1 MTRVARERNRIDVD
15 LGEPGVA
22 VVALHGEHETHGAL
36 ELERRLLDL
45 ARGGRAL
52 VIDLTAA
59 TFVDSAV
66 LGALLRARARA
77 DQAGTRLVLVLGEDL
92 EQAIPRILR
101 ITGLLRKFETAQT
114 RAEAVRVARRT
125 TVAA

>member
-1 MTRVARERNRIDVD
+1 MTRAAWERNRIDID
-15 LGEPGVA
+15 FGEPGVA

-36 ELERRLLDL
+36 ALERTLLELPRRGRSLVVDL
-45 ARGGRAL
+45 SG
-52 VIDLTAA
+52 A

-77 DQAGTRLVLVLGEDL
+77 DQVGAALVLVLGEDSGR
-92 EQAIPRILR
+92 AIPRILR

-114 RAEAVRVARRT
+114 RAEAVAAARRT

>member
-1 MTRVARERNRIDVD
+1 MTRAAWERNRIEVD

-36 ELERRLLDL
+36 ALERRLLDL
-45 ARGGRAL
+45 AGRGRAL

-77 DQAGTRLVLVLGEDL
+77 GQAGSALVLVLGEDS
-92 EQAIPRILR
+92 EQSIPRILR
-101 ITGLLRKFETAQT
+101 ITGLLRKFETAPT
-114 RAEAVRVARRT
+114 RAEAVRAARRT